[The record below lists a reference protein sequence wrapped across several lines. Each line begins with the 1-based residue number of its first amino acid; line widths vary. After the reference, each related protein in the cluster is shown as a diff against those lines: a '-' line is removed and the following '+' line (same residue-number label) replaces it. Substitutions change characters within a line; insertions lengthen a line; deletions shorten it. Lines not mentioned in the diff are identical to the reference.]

1 MHTSK
6 VFHYQDSGFGK
17 NVVIFGTDMSSPVH
31 IHNKK
36 EDFLILDKGQVDDTY
51 VYCRKTSFYKFY
63 RATEVVWVWVWVVG
77 NCFIIRWIVLD
88 LLVMLR
94 SVN

>member
-17 NVVIFGTDMSSPVH
+17 NVIIFGTDMSSPVH

-36 EDFLILDKGQVDDTY
+36 EDFLILGKGRVDGVDDTY
-51 VYCRKTSFYKFY
+51 VDCRKTSFYKFY
-63 RATEVVWVWVWVVG
+63 RATEV
-77 NCFIIRWIVLD
+77 I
-88 LLVMLR
+88 
-94 SVN
+94 